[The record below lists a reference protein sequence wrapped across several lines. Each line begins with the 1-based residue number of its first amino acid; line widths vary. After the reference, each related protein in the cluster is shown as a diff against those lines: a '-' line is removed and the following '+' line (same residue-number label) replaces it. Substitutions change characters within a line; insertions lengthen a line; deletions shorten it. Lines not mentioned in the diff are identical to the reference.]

1 MSPKRY
7 MAVGK
12 VLMMHVRDGLFDP
25 ETGYI
30 NPEQY
35 KPLGRYFGRLYT
47 KQHELF
53 EMTAPTYD
61 DWLSDKP

>member
-1 MSPKRY
+1 
-7 MAVGK
+7 
-12 VLMMHVRDGLFDP
+12 MMHVRDGLFDP